1 MTTHEKILVHSC
13 KVTDNDCVNNVFLVE
28 IIFILKTIKSNLKGL
43 NNKQNLILLGISN
56 KFNKARQRLLS

>member
-1 MTTHEKILVHSC
+1 MTIHEKILVHSC